1 MEWHN
6 KSKVKDDST
15 AYGMH
20 LGGFCWNKA
29 DQLGGCFHHEM
40 AASKEEEAVYRGIWE
55 EISQDFVTEWN
66 CRG

>member
-1 MEWHN
+1 M
-6 KSKVKDDST
+6 